1 MKLQQMKTNPP
12 RWKAVRGSANTNEN
26 LPISFMLSE
35 LKIMYGERVGIQV
48 LQHNTNQIKTREKQ
62 SPKPADSAEMD
73 TLESGM
79 LHKSR
84 NNAGTYISL

>member
-1 MKLQQMKTNPP
+1 M
-12 RWKAVRGSANTNEN
+12 RSG
-26 LPISFMLSE
+26 
-35 LKIMYGERVGIQV
+35 LKIMHGEGVDFKFQV
-48 LQHNTNQIKTREKQ
+48 LQHNTNQIKTREKP

-84 NNAGTYISL
+84 NNAGTHISL